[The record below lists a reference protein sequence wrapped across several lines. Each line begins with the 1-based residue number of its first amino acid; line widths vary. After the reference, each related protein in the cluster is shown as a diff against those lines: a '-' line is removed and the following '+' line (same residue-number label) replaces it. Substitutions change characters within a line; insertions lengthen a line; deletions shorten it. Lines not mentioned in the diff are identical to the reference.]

1 MNILLKRVTR
11 LLKSSV
17 VAMVALCSVGG
28 LVQAQDYPNKSIS
41 LVVGFPPG
49 GSNDIVARLFAP
61 KLTEILG
68 QAVVVVNKSGSNG
81 LIGTDFVAKAAP
93 DGYTITVA
101 SASPLVISPH
111 TFAKIPFNTLK
122 DLVGITTIA
131 QTPELLAIHP
141 SVPVKSLKELID
153 LSKTR
158 RVTIS
163 SSGSGGLPHL
173 AIELLRTAAG
183 NGDIVHVPYKGAGP
197 AITDLLGAH
206 VDGIIVDLPPLYPLV
221 QDGRLRAIAITN
233 TQRAV
238 LLPNTLTS
246 VEQGYPEILAFNW
259 FGVMAPAKTPQPIV
273 DKLYAALVRA
283 ANSPDLVEAM
293 RKVGVESFVQ
303 SSPKAFGEFL
313 QKETDRWGV
322 VARASGAKSN

>member
-141 SVPVKSLKELID
+141 SVPAKSLKELID